1 MYNTEMDFSNS
12 ALMAERKRGISDQL
26 SNKKCLVTYTC
37 LADVIAGLAKC
48 LKNACTRQFLM
59 EDLVPTR
66 KVIII

>member
-1 MYNTEMDFSNS
+1 MYNTEVDFSNS

-26 SNKKCLVTYTC
+26 SNQIVLVTYTC
-37 LADVIAGLAKC
+37 LADVIA
-48 LKNACTRQFLM
+48 CTRPFLM